1 MLKLHLAEYICKD
14 YNIWITLVNKKKTT
28 PRYLFVINWAK
39 ERTRPSRIHPW
50 ILFNVKPVY
59 YHSLMTK
66 QCYSWPHLCKQ
77 FSIERNTNNSCHDKL
92 KILNIQSLAWLNDKT
107 IHTCASKNLTAR
119 KFLTGILWQFPSRRQ
134 ESTSKKCLFIP
145 FRNAYKYFV
154 SQIKDYQFA
163 LIKRQEDY
171 HCKGTIFDKN

>member
-1 MLKLHLAEYICKD
+1 MLKSHLAEYICKD

-107 IHTCASKNLTAR
+107 FTYMCIQKPNCSQIFDRYSMAISKQ
-119 KFLTGILWQFPSRRQ
+119 KTGKHFKKVLVYTIQ
-134 ESTSKKCLFIP
+134 KCL
-145 FRNAYKYFV
+145 
-154 SQIKDYQFA
+154 
-163 LIKRQEDY
+163 
-171 HCKGTIFDKN
+171 